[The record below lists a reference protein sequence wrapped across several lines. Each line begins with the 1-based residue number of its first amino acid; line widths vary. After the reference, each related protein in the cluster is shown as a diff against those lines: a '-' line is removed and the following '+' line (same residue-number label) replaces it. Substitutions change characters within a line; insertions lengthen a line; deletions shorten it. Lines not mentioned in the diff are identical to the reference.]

1 MSGDMDGERKLAAFR
16 QGQGELPDSYW
27 LWPLYGAG
35 IENLGRDGEP
45 IEVPMP
51 KMGPDELLIRHDAV
65 GLCFSDV
72 KVIKSG
78 PEHPRIYGRDMEK
91 EPVVLGHEVALTV
104 LRVGEN
110 LRGQYKPG
118 DRFIMQADIYYQ
130 GVGMAYGYEIQGGLS
145 QYNVIGKEILD
156 GDDGCYLIPVRPETG
171 YAQAALTEPWAC
183 VTASYD
189 VVYRTG
195 WKPGGVVL
203 IAKGPAAANAYSLG
217 TPYAEGQ
224 PPAEVIT
231 MGVDG
236 ALAEELRQRAE
247 QDGFALVELK
257 AASEETLGEALSEAG
272 DDGFDDVV
280 FLGPDAALYELL
292 EPKTAIGATLNLV
305 GAEGLTE
312 AVQVDVGRIHYDGLM
327 LVGTTSSDLSQA
339 YEPIRTEL
347 VPGGAAVFV
356 GAAGP
361 MGQMHVQRALESEEP
376 PRLLVATD
384 LLQERLSVIAEKFA
398 ELIERKSDQVELL
411 LKVPG
416 DTPPDAFNAGLVA
429 LTGGKGFDDVTV
441 LAPSARVVAGAV
453 DLLADGG
460 AMNIFAGLTR
470 GTRAPI
476 DLSVVVERGIRFRG
490 TSGSTIS
497 DLRSMLEYTESQR
510 LNTNLS
516 VDCITGMRD
525 VKKGIDGVMHQQF
538 EGKCVVY
545 PLILDFPLTTL
556 ADLKTVLPKVYA
568 KLGPN
573 ETWTVEAEEEFL
585 KEMLP

>member
-1 MSGDMDGERKLAAFR
+1 MSGDMNGERKLAAFR
-16 QGQGELPDSYW
+16 KGQTEIPDSYW

-45 IEVPMP
+45 IEVPMQD
-51 KMGPDELLIRHDAV
+51 MGPDELLIRHDAV

-72 KVIKSG
+72 KVIKAG

-110 LRGQYKPG
+110 LRDQYKPG

-145 QYNVIGKEILD
+145 QFNVIGKEILE
-156 GDDGCYLIPVRPETG
+156 GDDGCYILPVHPETG

-195 WKPGGVVL
+195 WKPEGVVL
-203 IAKGPAAANAYSLG
+203 IAKGPAAEGDYSLG
-217 TPYAEGQ
+217 TPYGGGQ
-224 PPAEVIT
+224 PPAKVIT

-236 ALAEELRQRAE
+236 ALAAELRQRSEA
-247 QDGFALVELK
+247 DGFALVAL
-257 AASEETLGEALSEAG
+257 AAPSEETLEKALDEAG
-272 DDGFDDVV
+272 DGFDDVV
-280 FLGPDAALYELL
+280 FLGADAALYELL
-292 EPKTAIGATLNLV
+292 EPKTAVGATLNLV

-312 AVQVDVGRIHYDGLM
+312 AAQVDVGRIHYDGLM

-339 YEPIRTEL
+339 YAPVRTEL
-347 VPGGAAVFV
+347 VPDGAAVFV

-376 PRLLVATD
+376 PKLLVATD
-384 LLQERLSVIAEKFA
+384 LLADRLGVIEEKFA
-398 ELIERKSDQVELL
+398 ELIESKRDQVELL

-416 DTPPDAFNAGLVA
+416 DTPPDAFNAELVQ

-476 DLSVVVERGIRFRG
+476 DLNAVVERGIRFRG
-490 TSGSTIS
+490 TSGSGID
-497 DLRSMLEYTESQR
+497 DLRSMLAYTESQR

-516 VDCITGMRD
+516 VDCVTGFRAARE
-525 VKKGIDGVMHQQF
+525 GIDGVMHQRF

-545 PLILDFPLTTL
+545 PMIMDFPLTTL
-556 ADLKTVLPKVYA
+556 AELKDALPKVYA

-585 KEMLP
+585 KELLP